1 MRQIKMLG
9 LSLVASLAMAVV
21 AAGSASAESL
31 KEHSTW
37 QAFANCPFHAPPY
50 NEEFEELS
58 ACVWGTSSY
67 KERWENKAQ
76 QEEWEKDR
84 NGGNPEPGLLSHFTA
99 GKVTVALK
107 LPILLRGGFEI
118 PVEGEEILWIA
129 ARGAPT
135 IQPVSQVTIPI
146 TRGVTKALLSTT
158 ERERFEYYVHTA
170 RQTKTYATVELAGA
184 AEQIHLNLDHQLE
197 EQGTA
202 FVFPVKVKLSNA
214 FLGENCYV
222 GSDSSPIKVP
232 FTTGQD
238 GELHGKLGV
247 LTTEHEG
254 GVLVIWG
261 DTLVSSSFSAPG
273 VEGCGV
279 EGGADEAVDSALGL
293 PSATGNTSV
302 LNGVLRLGG
311 SEEIEAHL

>member
-1 MRQIKMLG
+1 VKQIKVFG
-9 LSLVASLAMAVV
+9 LSLVATFAMAAV
-21 AAGSASAESL
+21 AAGSVGAETIR
-31 KEHSTW
+31 EHSTW
-37 QAFANCPFHAPPY
+37 QAFANCPFHTPPF
-50 NEEFEELS
+50 NEEYEELT

-67 KERWENKAQ
+67 KERWQSKAQ
-76 QEEWEKDR
+76 QEQWETSH
-84 NGGNPEPGLLSHFTA
+84 GQPEPGLLSQFTA

-107 LPILLRGGFEI
+107 MPILLRGGFEI
-118 PVEGEEILWIA
+118 PIEGEEILWIA
-129 ARGAPT
+129 AREAPT
-135 IQPVSQVTIPI
+135 IQPVPQKTIPI
-146 TRGVTKALLSTT
+146 TKGVNRSLLSPKEL
-158 ERERFEYYVHTA
+158 ERYEYYVHTA
-170 RQTKTYATVELAGA
+170 KQTKTYATVELAGP
-184 AEQIHLNLDHQLE
+184 AEQIHLNLSHQLE
-197 EQGTA
+197 EEGTA
-202 FVFPVKVKLSNA
+202 FVFPVKVKLSNP

-238 GELHGKLGV
+238 GELHGKLGL

-302 LNGVLRLGG
+302 LNGVLRLAG
-311 SEEIEAHL
+311 SEEVEAHL